1 MMSDLTQKSF
11 IQMIF
16 LSYTL
21 SLCYK
26 NRSDFATSLRK
37 LVLLVSVA

>member
-1 MMSDLTQKSF
+1 MNNTKSF
-11 IQMIF
+11 KKNSEF
-16 LSYTL
+16 YSTL